1 MDSTLSP
8 VSHQNATRVRKIS
21 WHELDNIRLLC
32 HGSGTAIYGAN
43 LASSHETSAGIEV
56 VLKTAR
62 CGLNGD
68 DLSNVRAELKH
79 EAKCISQLDHP
90 NIIKMYGWGTI
101 PSSATVCA
109 VDAAFIDTPIP
120 WGEFFLVLEPLV
132 GGTLSDRLQTNIAN
146 NGHGVQS
153 NYRQPPPPVPYVQRL
168 FADVS
173 PKAAAAFPEVDS
185 EGNFEPPPPP
195 SLSSSRVGTKPLTYI
210 EVLIFA
216 EQLAGALHYMHAQVN
231 LSSIRG
237 CLLLVSSSFEL
248 YGILF

>member
-21 WHELDNIRLLC
+21 WHELHKIRFLC
-32 HGSGTAIYGAN
+32 HGSGTAIYSAN
-43 LASSHETSAGIEV
+43 LAASHETSADVPV

-62 CGLNGD
+62 CGLSGN

-79 EAKCISQLDHP
+79 EAECLSQLDHP

-109 VDAAFIDTPIP
+109 VDTAFIDTPIP
-120 WGEFFLVLEPLV
+120 WSEFFLVLEPLV
-132 GGTLSDRLQTNIAN
+132 GGILSDRLQTNIAN

-153 NYRQPPPPVPYVQRL
+153 NYRQPPPPPGPYVQRL

-173 PKAAAAFPEVDS
+173 PKSVAAFPKVDS
-185 EGNFEPPPPP
+185 EELFGPP
-195 SLSSSRVGTKPLTYI
+195 SPPSSRIGTKPLTYI

-216 EQLAGALHYMHAQVN
+216 EQLAGALHYMHAQVDS
-231 LSSIRG
+231 SSIRG
-237 CLLLVSSSFEL
+237 CLLLVLSSTEL
-248 YGILF
+248 YGNLF